1 MRPASLMIVG
11 ATVGIFQLFL
21 ASLLPLQS
29 QADFTVLVFAAGAL
43 FGKGYGIWEARDGTE

>member
-1 MRPASLMIVG
+1 MRPASLMVVG